1 MEVKYGKGFKPI
13 VGVVCLVLGVVGIIV
28 WRVYFLKGL
37 MAAVPAILIIVGA
50 IALFAGIS
58 EIKDSLAS
66 KKEEAAKE
74 EKPEEKKEEDKK
86 E

>member
-1 MEVKYGKGFKPI
+1 MGKVLSLI
-13 VGVVCLVLGVVGIIV
+13 VGVVCLILGVAGIIG
-28 WRVYFLKGL
+28 WWGWFLRGL
-37 MAAVPAILIIVGA
+37 MAVAPAILIAIGA

-66 KKEEAAKE
+66 KKEEGAKE
-74 EKPEEKKEEDKK
+74 EKPEEKKEEEKK